1 MIRLVASSLF
11 VTMLAPCTATLAQAS
26 GTPVHVALG
35 FGVDTASTPEREIFK
50 LWHLYLSSRPDSV
63 RRTALWSQAEQAKW
77 PHFDLLRSFVYQGF
91 TNYTV
96 VDLLPA
102 VGLDSTYLIRTLV
115 AAVSDS
121 IRRTVRPLALY
132 RVYAVREEGRWT
144 LANALPRLTRDWN
157 RETFGRVTFV
167 FPRSR
172 RFARSRAETA
182 AAFVDSLAR
191 AFDVVPPSNIEYY
204 FTNDLRETLRAVGLE
219 FFPLGADTLG
229 GRANVFNRL
238 VFIGSSSKGEE
249 YRHELAHVVLAP
261 FLAERK
267 SHGLLQEGLMTWTGG
282 SAGLD
287 FKALMP
293 ALKRYLDKHP
303 DLSLE
308 SIMTKPPMRQ
318 GSLDVAYDGL
328 AVLCEMVYSVG
339 GLVAIRT
346 LFGAGSEPRSVLAAA
361 ARLLRTPAADLDSLW
376 RDRVAAL
383 SR

>member
-1 MIRLVASSLF
+1 M
-11 VTMLAPCTATLAQAS
+11 LAQAS

-35 FGVDTASTPEREIFK
+35 FGVDTASAPKREIFK
-50 LWHLYLSSRPDSV
+50 LWQSYLTRRPDSV
-63 RRTALWSQAEQAKW
+63 RHSALWSQAEQAQW
-77 PHFDLLRSFVYQGF
+77 PHFDLLRSYVYQGF
-91 TNYTV
+91 TKFTV
-96 VDLLPA
+96 VDLAPA
-102 VGLDSTYLIRTLV
+102 IGLDSTYLIRTLV

-121 IRRTVRPLALY
+121 GGIVRPLALY

-157 RETFGRVTFV
+157 RETLGRVTFV
-167 FPRSR
+167 FPRTR

-191 AFDVVPPSNIEYY
+191 AFDVAPPPNIQY
-204 FTNDLRETLRAVGLE
+204 FFTDDLRETLRAVGLE

-261 FLAERK
+261 FLAERQ

-282 SAGLD
+282 SAGLE

-293 ALKRYLDKHP
+293 ALKRYLDRHP

-308 SIMTKPPMRQ
+308 SIMTKPPMRE

-346 LFGAGSEPRSVLAAA
+346 LFGAGSEPRSVLATA
-361 ARLLRTPAADLDSLW
+361 ARLLRIPPVELDALW
-376 RDRVAAL
+376 RGRVAEL